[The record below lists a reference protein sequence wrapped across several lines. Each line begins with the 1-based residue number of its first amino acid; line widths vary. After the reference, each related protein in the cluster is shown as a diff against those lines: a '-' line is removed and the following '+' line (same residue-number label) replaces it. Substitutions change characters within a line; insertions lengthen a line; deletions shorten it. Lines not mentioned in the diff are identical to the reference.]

1 MAPETQSY
9 CARCG
14 TSLAPGAYFCLRCGT
29 SVPVAA
35 SGGGAAVAPPVRRAA
50 PPEHNAQLE
59 ALRQATLGE
68 YEILAELG
76 RGGMATVYLAHD
88 LALDR
93 KVAIKVLAPALLLM
107 GEGMVERF
115 KREARTAAALSHP
128 HIIPIYAVKESEHV
142 LYFVMKYVQGR
153 ALDSIIRDVG
163 TLHIPMVQTILAHTG
178 DALGYAHRH
187 GVIHRDIK
195 SANIMLDEDGWAV
208 VTDFGIAKVVQAE
221 GLTMTG
227 VTVGTPTYMS
237 PEQCATRD
245 VTGASDQY
253 SLGVVAYEMLTGR
266 LPFQANST
274 MSVMYAHFNERPR
287 PVAELRPDCP
297 PNLAAGVM
305 RMLEKD
311 PAQRWPSMDDIVAV
325 CGRPSLR
332 HDDPVRGEMITLA
345 KAGPGSALMA
355 ELKTPTS
362 PIVLSK
368 PQAHAAA
375 ATVPP
380 ARAGSRLW
388 WGVGGLSGLA
398 IAAALWWLAPWRG
411 WQTTHAPVSASPRDT
426 ARVSQA
432 PPAPVDTAPVRG
444 VPVPA
449 PTRAAR
455 RPARERVPSAP
466 PAAVAESAT
475 RTVVAQRNDSVLRSL
490 RARATAAMSRAVEAG
505 ATPAELAKGDT
516 VFKGADSLAAQ
527 SRWPEAMVQLATA
540 ASLWADAERQ
550 SRARAARDTQP
561 RRAAEQPAAPAAVAP
576 APVDPRPDIQ
586 KVIDDY
592 ARALESRDVG
602 QVRRA
607 YPGLTSAQQQSW
619 QDFFASVRNLKA
631 GLTVTAVHLSGLT
644 AEAIVSG
651 VYEYDNAT
659 TGRAERRPVTFRAV
673 LAVDSSGWRLTTIR

>member
-1 MAPETQSY
+1 MMAPETTSY

-29 SVPVAA
+29 SVPVAP
-35 SGGGAAVAPPVRRAA
+35 SGGGATVAPPVRHA
-50 PPEHNAQLE
+50 PPAEHNAQLD
-59 ALRQATLGE
+59 ALRHATLGE

-153 ALDSIIRDVG
+153 ALDTVIRDVG
-163 TLHIPMVQTILAHTG
+163 TLPIPMVQTILAQVG

-195 SANIMLDEDGWAV
+195 SANIMLDEDGRAV

-237 PEQCATRD
+237 PEQCETRE

-266 LPFQANST
+266 LPFLGNST

-455 RPARERVPSAP
+455 RRGAAGRPRRGARSRR
-466 PAAVAESAT
+466 PAAGHPEGD
-475 RTVVAQRNDSVLRSL
+475 RRL
-490 RARATAAMSRAVEAG
+490 RARARIARRRPGAAGVSG
-505 ATPAELAKGDT
+505 AHVGAATELAGFLRIRAQSQGRPDGHGRASLGPHGRSDRERRLRVRQRHHGPGRAAAGD
-516 VFKGADSLAAQ
+516 VPGGPRGGLKRLAAHHDSLAGAG
-527 SRWPEAMVQLATA
+527 RVLKKHG
-540 ASLWADAERQ
+540 DRGAEF
-550 SRARAARDTQP
+550 P
-561 RRAAEQPAAPAAVAP
+561 
-576 APVDPRPDIQ
+576 I
-586 KVIDDY
+586 
-592 ARALESRDVG
+592 L
-602 QVRRA
+602 
-607 YPGLTSAQQQSW
+607 
-619 QDFFASVRNLKA
+619 
-631 GLTVTAVHLSGLT
+631 
-644 AEAIVSG
+644 
-651 VYEYDNAT
+651 
-659 TGRAERRPVTFRAV
+659 
-673 LAVDSSGWRLTTIR
+673 

>member
-1 MAPETQSY
+1 MAPNPRSS
-9 CARCG
+9 CVRCGASLGPGASFCPRCG
-14 TSLAPGAYFCLRCGT
+14 TGIPVQRPWSGPTLATPTGGIIDAR
-29 SVPVAA
+29 PDAA
-35 SGGGAAVAPPVRRAA
+35 
-50 PPEHNAQLE
+50 EAQLA
-59 ALRQATLGE
+59 ALRRATLGQ

-76 RGGMATVYLAHD
+76 RGGMATVYVAHD

-153 ALDSIIRDVG
+153 ALDTVIRDVG
-163 TLHIPMVQTILAHTG
+163 TLPIPMVQTILAQVG

-195 SANIMLDEDGWAV
+195 SSNIMLDEDGWAV
-208 VTDFGIAKVVQAE
+208 VTDFGIAKVMQAA

-237 PEQCATRD
+237 PEQCETRE

-266 LPFQANST
+266 LPFKGEST
-274 MSVMYAHFNERPR
+274 MAVMYAHFNERPR

-297 PNLAAGVM
+297 PNLGAGVM

-311 PAQRWPSMDDIVAV
+311 PARRWPGMDDVVAV

-345 KAGPGSALMA
+345 KAGAGSALMA
-355 ELKTPTS
+355 QIATPTS
-362 PIVLSK
+362 PLVLSK
-368 PQAHAAA
+368 PQSHAP
-375 ATVPP
+375 TVALPH
-380 ARAGSRLW
+380 ARAGSRLL
-388 WGVGGLSGLA
+388 WGLGGLGGVA
-398 IAAALWWLAPWRG
+398 I
-411 WQTTHAPVSASPRDT
+411 D
-426 ARVSQA
+426 
-432 PPAPVDTAPVRG
+432 
-444 VPVPA
+444 
-449 PTRAAR
+449 
-455 RPARERVPSAP
+455 
-466 PAAVAESAT
+466 
-475 RTVVAQRNDSVLRSL
+475 
-490 RARATAAMSRAVEAG
+490 AG
-505 ATPAELAKGDT
+505 ATSADLARGDT
-516 VFKGADSLAAQ
+516 VFKGAESLAAQ
-527 SRWPEAMVQLATA
+527 NRVPEAMVQLATA

-550 SRARAARDTQP
+550 SRGRAVRDSQQ
-561 RRAAEQPAAPAAVAP
+561 RRAAEPPAAPVLTP

-592 ARALESRDVG
+592 ARPLESRDVN
-602 QVRRA
+602 QVRHA
-607 YPGLTSAQQQSW
+607 YPGLTAAQQQAW
-619 QDFFASVRNLKA
+619 QDFFQSTRNLKA
-631 GLTVTAVHLSGLT
+631 GLTVSAVHLSGLT

-651 VYEYDNAT
+651 VYEYDNAS
-659 TGRAERRPVTFRAV
+659 TGRGERRAVTFRAILV
-673 LAVDSSGWRLTTIR
+673 VDSAGWRLTAIR

>member
-29 SVPVAA
+29 SVPVVA

-115 KREARTAAALSHP
+115 KREARTAAAMSHP

-163 TLHIPMVQTILAHTG
+163 TLHIPMVQTILAHAG

-375 ATVPP
+375 ATVPH

-455 RPARERVPSAP
+455 RPARERVPSSP
-466 PAAVAESAT
+466 PAAVAESAA
-475 RTVVAQRNDSVLRSL
+475 RTVVASRNDSVLRSL
-490 RARATAAMSRAVEAG
+490 RARAAAAMSRAVEAG
-505 ATPAELAKGDT
+505 ATPAELARGDT
-516 VFKGADSLAAQ
+516 VFKGAESLAAQ
-527 SRWPEAMVQLATA
+527 SRLPEAMVQLATA

-561 RRAAEQPAAPAAVAP
+561 RRAAEQPAAPAVAP

-586 KVIDDY
+586 RVIDDY

-619 QDFFASVRNLKA
+619 QDFFQSVRNLKA

>member
-1 MAPETQSY
+1 MAPETETY

-29 SVPVAA
+29 SVPVAPSGA
-35 SGGGAAVAPPVRRAA
+35 SATGAPPVR
-50 PPEHNAQLE
+50 PPLPAQHNAQLD
-59 ALRQATLGE
+59 ALRKATLGE
-68 YEILAELG
+68 YEVLAELG

-142 LYFVMKYVQGR
+142 LYFVMKHVQGR
-153 ALDSIIRDVG
+153 ALDSVIRDVG
-163 TLHIPMVQTILAHTG
+163 TLPIQMVQTILAHAG

-187 GVIHRDIK
+187 GVIHRDVK

-266 LPFQANST
+266 LPFLGEST
-274 MSVMYAHFNERPR
+274 MAVMYAHFNERPR

-297 PNLAAGVM
+297 PNLSAGVM

-311 PAQRWPSMDDIVAV
+311 PARRWPSMDDIVAV

-368 PQAHAAA
+368 PQAHAPA
-375 ATVPP
+375 ATVPH

-388 WGVGGLSGLA
+388 WGVGGVGGLA
-398 IAAALWWLAPWRG
+398 IAAALWWLTPWRA
-411 WQTTHAPVSASPRDT
+411 WQTSHAPVSSSPRDT

-432 PPAPVDTAPVRG
+432 PPSPVDTAPVRG
-444 VPVPA
+444 IPVPA
-449 PTRAAR
+449 PTRAGR
-455 RPARERVPSAP
+455 RPSRERVPPPP
-466 PAAVAESAT
+466 PAAVPESAA
-475 RTVVAQRNDSVLRSL
+475 RTVGAQRNDSVLRSL
-490 RARATAAMSRAVEAG
+490 RARAAAAMSRAVEAG

-516 VFKGADSLAAQ
+516 VFKGAESLATQ
-527 SRWPEAMVQLATA
+527 SRLPEAMVQLATA

-550 SRARAARDTQP
+550 ARARAARDTQQ
-561 RRAAEQPAAPAAVAP
+561 RRAAEQPAAPAVAP

-592 ARALESRDVG
+592 ARALESRDMD

-607 YPGLTSAQQQSW
+607 YPGLTSGQQKSW
-619 QDFFASVRNLKA
+619 QDFFQSVRHLKA

-651 VYEYDNAT
+651 IYEYDNAR
-659 TGRAERRPVTFRAV
+659 TGVTERRPVTFRAI
-673 LAVDSSGWRLTTIR
+673 LLVDAGGWRLTTIR

>member
-1 MAPETQSY
+1 MAPETETY

-29 SVPVAA
+29 SVPLTT
-35 SGGGAAVAPPVRRAA
+35 GGAGATVAPPVRRPLPAQ
-50 PPEHNAQLE
+50 HNAQLD
-59 ALRQATLGE
+59 ALRKATLGE
-68 YEILAELG
+68 YEVLAELG

-297 PNLAAGVM
+297 PNLAAGV
-305 RMLEKD
+305 
-311 PAQRWPSMDDIVAV
+311 
-325 CGRPSLR
+325 
-332 HDDPVRGEMITLA
+332 
-345 KAGPGSALMA
+345 
-355 ELKTPTS
+355 
-362 PIVLSK
+362 
-368 PQAHAAA
+368 
-375 ATVPP
+375 
-380 ARAGSRLW
+380 
-388 WGVGGLSGLA
+388 
-398 IAAALWWLAPWRG
+398 
-411 WQTTHAPVSASPRDT
+411 
-426 ARVSQA
+426 SQA

-540 ASLWADAERQ
+540 ASLWADAEPQ

-561 RRAAEQPAAPAAVAP
+561 RRAAERPAAPAVAP

-586 KVIDDY
+586 KVVDDY

-673 LAVDSSGWRLTTIR
+673 LAVDSRGWRLTAIR

>member
-1 MAPETQSY
+1 MMAPETTSY

-29 SVPVAA
+29 SVPVAP
-35 SGGGAAVAPPVRRAA
+35 SGGGATVAPPVRLA
-50 PPEHNAQLE
+50 PPAEHPAQLD
-59 ALRQATLGE
+59 ALRHATLGE

-93 KVAIKVLAPALLLM
+93 KVAIKVLAPALLLI

-163 TLHIPMVQTILAHTG
+163 TLPIPMVQTILAHAG

-195 SANIMLDEDGWAV
+195 SANLMLDEDGWAV
-208 VTDFGIAKVVQAE
+208 ITDFGIAKVVQAE

-237 PEQCATRD
+237 PEQCETRD

-266 LPFQANST
+266 LPFQGEST
-274 MSVMYAHFNERPR
+274 MAVMYAHFNERPR

-311 PAQRWPSMDDIVAV
+311 PVRRWPSMDDIVAV

-345 KAGPGSALMA
+345 KAGAGSALMA
-355 ELKTPTS
+355 HVKTPTS
-362 PIVLSK
+362 PLVLSK
-368 PQAHAAA
+368 PQTRP
-375 ATVPP
+375 ATAVVPR
-380 ARAGSRLW
+380 ARLGSRLW
-388 WGVGGLSGLA
+388 WGVGGVGGVA
-398 IAAALWWLAPWRG
+398 IAAALWWLAPWRA
-411 WQTTHAPVSASPRDT
+411 WQTPTVSAPPPPAVPTDTAAGRGAPVPRPSRLPRPPSR
-426 ARVSQA
+426 AR
-432 PPAPVDTAPVRG
+432 
-444 VPVPA
+444 VPA
-449 PTRAAR
+449 P
-455 RPARERVPSAP
+455 S
-466 PAAVAESAT
+466 PAAGAESAAHPP
-475 RTVVAQRNDSVLRSL
+475 VAVREDSVVRSL
-490 RARATAAMSRAVEAG
+490 RARALNAMNRAIDAG
-505 ATPAELAKGDT
+505 ATPAELARADT
-516 VFKGADSLAAQ
+516 VFKGAESLSAQ
-527 SRWPEAMVQLATA
+527 SRLPEAMVQLATA
-540 ASLWADAERQ
+540 ASLWAEAERQ
-550 SRARAARDTQP
+550 SRARAARDTQA
-561 RRAAEQPAAPAAVAP
+561 RRAAEPPAAPAVTP
-576 APVDPRPDIQ
+576 APIDPRPDIQ

-607 YPGLTSAQQQSW
+607 YPGLTPAQQQSW
-619 QDFFASVRNLKA
+619 QDFFQSVRNLKA
-631 GLTVTAVHLSGLT
+631 GLTVTAVHLAGVT

-659 TGRAERRPVTFRAV
+659 TGRAERRPVTFRAIFV
-673 LAVDSSGWRLTTIR
+673 VDSGGWRLTTIR

>member
-1 MAPETQSY
+1 MAPETTSY

-29 SVPVAA
+29 SVPVTAGRA
-35 SGGGAAVAPPVRRAA
+35 SAQVAPPSPPLPRRPA
-50 PPEHNAQLE
+50 PDAPNAQLD
-59 ALRQATLGE
+59 ALRHATLGE

-76 RGGMATVYLAHD
+76 RGGMATVHLAHD

-93 KVAIKVLAPALLLM
+93 KVAIKVLAPALLAM
-107 GEGMVERF
+107 GEGMVARF

-153 ALDSIIRDVG
+153 ALDTVIRDVG
-163 TLHIPMVQTILAHTG
+163 TLPIPMVQTILAQVG

-237 PEQCATRD
+237 PEQCETRD

-253 SLGVVAYEMLTGR
+253 SLGVVAYEMLAGR
-266 LPFQANST
+266 LPFLGEST
-274 MSVMYAHFNERPR
+274 MAVMYAHFNERPR

-297 PNLAAGVM
+297 PNLSAGVM

-311 PAQRWPSMDDIVAV
+311 PARRWPSMDDIVAV

-332 HDDPVRGEMITLA
+332 HDDPIRGEMITLA
-345 KAGPGSALMA
+345 KAGAGSALMA

-362 PIVLSK
+362 PPSR
-368 PQAHAAA
+368 ARA
-375 ATVPP
+375 P
-380 ARAGSRLW
+380 ARS
-388 WGVGGLSGLA
+388 
-398 IAAALWWLAPWRG
+398 
-411 WQTTHAPVSASPRDT
+411 
-426 ARVSQA
+426 
-432 PPAPVDTAPVRG
+432 
-444 VPVPA
+444 
-449 PTRAAR
+449 
-455 RPARERVPSAP
+455 
-466 PAAVAESAT
+466 PAAGAESAAHAPG
-475 RTVVAQRNDSVLRSL
+475 TVREDSVVQSL
-490 RARATAAMSRAVEAG
+490 RARALSAMNRAVDAG
-505 ATPAELAKGDT
+505 ATPAELARGDT
-516 VFKGADSLAAQ
+516 VFKGAESLSAH
-527 SRWPEAMVQLATA
+527 RRLPEAMVQLATA
-540 ASLWADAERQ
+540 ASFWTEAERQ
-550 SRARAARDTQP
+550 SRARAARDTQA
-561 RRAAEQPAAPAAVAP
+561 RRAAEPPAAPAATP

-607 YPGLTSAQQQSW
+607 YPGLTSPQQQSW
-619 QDFFASVRNLKA
+619 QDFFQSVRNLKA
-631 GLTVTAVHLSGLT
+631 GLTVTAVRLSGFT
-644 AEAIVSG
+644 AETIVSG

-659 TGRAERRPVTFRAV
+659 TGRAERRPVTFRAI
-673 LAVDSSGWRLTTIR
+673 LAVDSGGWRLTAIR